1 MYGKTDSLQIV
12 VFLAREI
19 VFPVD
24 GAGCHQN
31 MSECGW
37 TVKVFLN
44 FYMCR
49 VLDEFVDN
57 SSIDMHGASNN
68 VKLMRFATKVLPY
81 TI

>member
-12 VFLAREI
+12 AFLARGI
-19 VFPVD
+19 IFPND
-24 GAGCHQN
+24 GVGCHQN

-37 TVKVFLN
+37 IVKVFLN
-44 FYMCR
+44 CYMCR

-57 SSIDMHGASNN
+57 NLTDMQGASNN
-68 VKLMRFATKVLPY
+68 VKLTCFTTKVLPY